1 MSGVGAALSY
11 GTGVPRAQLAAMV
24 VGGGGGER
32 LGGVSKPDLVLGG
45 VRLIDRVCAALGE
58 VAGAGVVAVVPP
70 TVRVPVGVGRTLE
83 DPPGGGPL
91 AGIDAGLAAL
101 SVGADTWVVVVSV
114 DCPGIAEV
122 LRGLLRDPAGPG
134 CDGRIMR
141 GGDPEPFDQYLMG
154 VYRAGAAPGYRRGR
168 GAARERARHGVRRVL
183 RALTLERVDVSAD
196 VCRDVDTPEDL
207 AWWGSYFD

>member
-1 MSGVGAALSY
+1 MGAALSY

-134 CDGRIMR
+134 CA
-141 GGDPEPFDQYLMG
+141 
-154 VYRAGAAPGYRRGR
+154 AGIPSLSISTSWASIA
-168 GAARERARHGVRRVL
+168 RARCAGLSTRPWRGTG
-183 RALTLERVDVSAD
+183 ACAAWGCAVSCA
-196 VCRDVDTPEDL
+196 P
-207 AWWGSYFD
+207 

>member
-1 MSGVGAALSY
+1 MAEAVPAGAL
-11 GTGVPRAQLAAMV
+11 RADMAAMV

-70 TVRVPVGVGRTLE
+70 AVRVPAVVARTLE

-114 DCPGIAEV
+114 DCPGIGDV
-122 LRGLLRDPAGPG
+122 LRALLRDPLPADS
-134 CDGRIMR
+134 DGRILR

-154 VYRAGAAPGYRRGR
+154 VYRAGALCRVIDEAVVRHGSARGM
-168 GAARERARHGVRRVL
+168 GVRRVL

-207 AWWGSYFD
+207 AWWESYIG

>member
-1 MSGVGAALSY
+1 M
-11 GTGVPRAQLAAMV
+11 AAMV

-70 TVRVPVGVGRTLE
+70 AVRVPAVVARTLE

-101 SVGADTWVVVVSV
+101 PVGADTWVVVVSV
-114 DCPGIAEV
+114 DCPGIGDV
-122 LRGLLRDPAGPG
+122 LRALLRDPLPADS
-134 CDGRIMR
+134 DGRILR

-154 VYRAGAAPGYRRGR
+154 VYRAGALCRVIDEAVAQHGSARGM
-168 GAARERARHGVRRVL
+168 GVRRVL

-207 AWWGSYFD
+207 AWWESYIG

>member
-1 MSGVGAALSY
+1 MAEAVPAGAL
-11 GTGVPRAQLAAMV
+11 RADMAAMV

-32 LGGVSKPDLVLGG
+32 LGGVSKPDLLLGG

-70 TVRVPVGVGRTLE
+70 AVRVPAVAARTLE

-101 SVGADTWVVVVSV
+101 SVGANTWVVVVSV
-114 DCPGIAEV
+114 DCPGIGDV
-122 LRGLLRDPAGPG
+122 LRALLRDPLPADS
-134 CDGRIMR
+134 DGRILR

-154 VYRAGAAPGYRRGR
+154 VYRAGALCRVIDEAV
-168 GAARERARHGVRRVL
+168 ARHGSARGMGVRRVL

-207 AWWGSYFD
+207 AWWESYIG

>member
-1 MSGVGAALSY
+1 MAEAIPAGAL
-11 GTGVPRAQLAAMV
+11 RADMAAMV

-70 TVRVPVGVGRTLE
+70 AVRVPAVVARTLE

-101 SVGADTWVVVVSV
+101 PVGADTWVVVVSV
-114 DCPGIAEV
+114 DCPGIGDV
-122 LRGLLRDPAGPG
+122 LRALLRDPLPADS
-134 CDGRIMR
+134 DGRILR

-154 VYRAGAAPGYRRGR
+154 VYRAGALCRVIDEAV
-168 GAARERARHGVRRVL
+168 ARHGSARGMGVRRVL

-207 AWWGSYFD
+207 AWWESYIG

>member
-1 MSGVGAALSY
+1 MGAALSY
-11 GTGVPRAQLAAMV
+11 GSGVPRARLAAMV

-70 TVRVPVGVGRTLE
+70 TVRVPVGVGWTLE

-154 VYRAGAAPGYRRGR
+154 VYRAGALRRVIDE
-168 GAARERARHGVRRVL
+168 AVARHGSVRGMGVRRVL

-207 AWWGSYFD
+207 AWWGSYFDR